1 MFLKRHHYLNKRMP
15 LMKKFHWIALI
26 FTLASLLAAC
36 GPTGPAEV
44 QLTLSEFGI
53 SPDDITVP
61 AGEVIFQIQN
71 DGALEHD
78 FVIEGVTGES
88 GLILP
93 GASGTFQVTGGIGA
107 GDSFFNSILVG
118 VGGITSTNS
127 FPMYFE
133 DGDELECVSSIGN
146 SEELFEFPEIL
157 ISTVSS
163 LSPIAQRS

>member
-93 GASGTFQVTGGIGA
+93 GASGTFQVT
-107 GDSFFNSILVG
+107 
-118 VGGITSTNS
+118 
-127 FPMYFE
+127 
-133 DGDELECVSSIGN
+133 
-146 SEELFEFPEIL
+146 
-157 ISTVSS
+157 
-163 LSPIAQRS
+163 LSPGTYTIICSVAGHKEAGMVGTLVVQGK